1 MLEGMASP
9 FPFSSIDCFIGCF
22 LSFFLFPVVGCFIGK
37 DVFILLHE
45 KDGKFWLFG
54 CSGVLSC
61 EFLSFFG
68 AFVWR
73 NMLSLLSFSSSYMLF
88 YGLICI
94 GGDVVVHYRRLV
106 CEGVF
111 YLVVSEHLFK
121 GGL

>member
-1 MLEGMASP
+1 VLEGMASP

-68 AFVWR
+68 AFC
-73 NMLSLLSFSSSYMLF
+73 MEEY
-88 YGLICI
+88 
-94 GGDVVVHYRRLV
+94 VVVVVVLLFLYVVLWINMYRWRRRRSLQKTSV
-106 CEGVF
+106 RGCVLSVRF
-111 YLVVSEHLFK
+111 
-121 GGL
+121 